1 MYKFSKNSWHVK
13 LFTWIFNENPTRTYK
28 SMCPYF
34 WSYVLIFMFFP
45 LILMVKLFGKF
56 GTQFLNYLR
65 KYKENRREKIKQDF
79 IKRASKENMTQ
90 KEGYDIVKTKCWVD
104 NWYYL
109 DSDIYSEI
117 VGLYDKERNERA
129 DKKYELNNKK
139 EEDKK
144 VRIQKYKEYKESKW
158 FTYISYVMSL
168 GIIGLLGY
176 TFYKLL
182 SMINLSGINWLLV
195 GKVSLTIL
203 SIGVGSVLFVLLI
216 RYILVPII
224 DYLKCM
230 ECKLCK
236 FGIGSK
242 IVKIFS
248 FVGLIFVFIWK
259 GFKLVGDM
267 IYVTYKKNCP
277 LITWED

>member
-1 MYKFSKNSWHVK
+1 
-13 LFTWIFNENPTRTYK
+13 
-28 SMCPYF
+28 MCPYF

-65 KYKENRREKIKQDF
+65 KYKETRRNKIKQDF

-90 KEGYDIVKTKCWVD
+90 KEAYDMVKSKCWDD

-117 VGLYDKERNERA
+117 TELYNKEYDERRVKQYKLK
-129 DKKYELNNKK
+129 DKK

-168 GIIGLLGY
+168 SIIGLLGY
-176 TFYKLL
+176 TLYKLL
-182 SMINLSGINWLLV
+182 SMFNLSGINWLLV
-195 GKVSLTIL
+195 GKISLIMLGIIVSM
-203 SIGVGSVLFVLLI
+203 VLIFI
-216 RYILVPII
+216 FIKYILAPMF

-236 FGIGSK
+236 FGIGPK
-242 IVKIFS
+242 IIKIFS
-248 FVGLIFVFIWK
+248 FIGLIFVFIWK

-277 LITWED
+277 LITWEDEV